1 MVVGKKE
8 ERTEESRKKLENK
21 KEESVYKKVLD
32 LARSEEKRMKV
43 QKLLDSVD
51 FGTPEEVADI
61 PFPGK
66 AGPGMEKVIE
76 NVSWGT
82 MFKEKP
88 PSTDA
93 DKEKKRVEEL
103 FKRRIAVR
111 KINGEKG
118 RRLKKKEKRTLPKG
132 KLNGFQPSVLP
143 FLKIKAREKG
153 IKREKQGENKVE
165 GNNQE

>member
-1 MVVGKKE
+1 M
-8 ERTEESRKKLENK
+8 ENK
-21 KEESVYKKVLD
+21 KEESVYEKVLD

-51 FGTPEEVADI
+51 FGTPDEVADI

-66 AGPGMEKVIE
+66 AGSGTEKVID
-76 NVSWGT
+76 NVSWGK

-111 KINGEKG
+111 KV
-118 RRLKKKEKRTLPKG
+118 KK
-132 KLNGFQPSVLP
+132 
-143 FLKIKAREKG
+143 
-153 IKREKQGENKVE
+153 
-165 GNNQE
+165 